1 MASLVNR
8 YFHQTRTDEQY
19 LLNSLVKESIQIMG
33 LTYWYLPRDVQL
45 DDLIFG
51 EDIISKFPIAIPIE
65 MYMENATGFD
75 GDKEMFSK
83 FGLELRNAYKLVIHK
98 ERWEEEVLHQFV
110 KYSEDNSNPL
120 FRAANYLRPRE
131 GDLIYDPLT
140 KFLMEIKFVDHDAE
154 FFSLGKNYKYHLSC
168 EAFSYQNEEIT
179 TGVVEIDLFQSN
191 SRDTLFDQI
200 LLESGDSILL
210 EQYGTLILENGEAL
224 VQSRQYGTNFE
235 QDANIIKVNITNP
248 FA

>member
-1 MASLVNR
+1 MSSLVNK
-8 YFHQTRTDEQY
+8 YFHKTRKDEQY

-33 LTYWYLPRDVQL
+33 LTYYYLPRDVQL

-98 ERWEEEVLHQFV
+98 ERWEEEVKHQFIA
-110 KYSEDNSNPL
+110 YSEDNSNPL
-120 FRAANYLRPRE
+120 FRAINYIRPRE

-140 KFLMEIKFVDHDAE
+140 KFLMEIKFVDHDSE

-168 EAFSYQNEEIT
+168 EAFSYQNEEIS
-179 TGVVEIDLFQSN
+179 TGVTEIDLFQLN
-191 SRDTLFDQI
+191 TGDLLFNQL
-200 LLESGDSILL
+200 LLESGEVIAFEQGGTATL
-210 EQYGTLILENGEAL
+210 EIAELPIPT
-224 VQSRQYGTNFE
+224 RQYGTDFAP
-235 QDANIIKVNITNP
+235 DATVIKVNITNP